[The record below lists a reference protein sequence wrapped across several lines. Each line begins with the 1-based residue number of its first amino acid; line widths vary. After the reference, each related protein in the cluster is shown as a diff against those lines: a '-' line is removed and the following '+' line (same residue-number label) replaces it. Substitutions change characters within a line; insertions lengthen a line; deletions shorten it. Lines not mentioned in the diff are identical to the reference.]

1 MKTMR
6 KMLLLVLV
14 LAVGHV
20 SAQKKWNYNFGLGG
34 SLKSG
39 NVNTFTL
46 NNNGGVDRNDST
58 LAFSADYAIVYGEK
72 DNVEYDKGL
81 TANVKFDLFQYS
93 RWSPFFSASYINNKW
108 KGYNYK
114 TSLLLGAKYRI
125 FSNAKCDYSISAAYV
140 YDFVEYTKS
149 DDALKPQVSRIS
161 LRAKIKQK
169 LGDAATLKHTT
180 FYQPSL
186 MDFGGD
192 YMVNSV
198 TSVETKLSAHVF
210 FDVNF
215 SYEYRSLVPEGIKNE
230 DIATSVSLKL
240 KF

>member
-1 MKTMR
+1 MKTTR
-6 KMLLLVLV
+6 KMLLLMLV
-14 LAVGHV
+14 LAVGQV
-20 SAQKKWNYNFGLGG
+20 SAQKKWKYNFGLGG

-39 NVNTFTL
+39 NVNTITV
-46 NNNGGVDRNDST
+46 NNTGGVDRNDST
-58 LAFSADYAIVYGEK
+58 VAFSANYAIVYGEK
-72 DNVEYDKGL
+72 DHVEYDKGL
-81 TANVKFDLFQYS
+81 TANIKLDLFQYS

-114 TSLLLGAKYRI
+114 TSLLLGAKCRI
-125 FSNAKCDYSISAAYV
+125 FSNTQCDYSVSAAYV

-161 LRAKIKQK
+161 MRAKIMQK
-169 LGDAATLKHTT
+169 LGSAATLKHTT

-192 YMVNSV
+192 YIVSSV
-198 TSVETKLSAHVF
+198 TSVETKLSSHVF

-215 SYEYRSLVPEGIKNE
+215 NYEYRSLVPDGIRNE
-230 DIATSVSLKL
+230 DITTSISLKL

>member
-1 MKTMR
+1 MR
-6 KMLLLVLV
+6 KMFVMLLV
-14 LAVGHV
+14 LAVGQV

-39 NVNTFTL
+39 NVNMITL
-46 NNNGGVDRNDST
+46 TNTGGVERNDST
-58 LAFSADYAIVYGEK
+58 LAFSADYGIVYGEK
-72 DNVEYDKGL
+72 DHEEYDKGL
-81 TANVKFDLFQYS
+81 TANVKFDLWQYS
-93 RWSPFFSASYINNKW
+93 RWSPFFSASYINNKY

-125 FSNAKCDYSISAAYV
+125 YTSPKCDYSISAAYV
-140 YDFVEYTKS
+140 YDFVEYTKAN
-149 DDALKPQVSRIS
+149 DALKPQVSRIS
-161 LRAKIKQK
+161 LRVKIKQK
-169 LGDAATLKHTT
+169 IGDGVSLKHTT

-192 YMVNSV
+192 FIVTSV
-198 TSVETKLSAHVF
+198 TSLETKLSSNLF

-215 SYEYRSLVPEGIKNE
+215 NYEYRSLVPEGIKPQ
-230 DIATSVSLKL
+230 DITTGVSLKL